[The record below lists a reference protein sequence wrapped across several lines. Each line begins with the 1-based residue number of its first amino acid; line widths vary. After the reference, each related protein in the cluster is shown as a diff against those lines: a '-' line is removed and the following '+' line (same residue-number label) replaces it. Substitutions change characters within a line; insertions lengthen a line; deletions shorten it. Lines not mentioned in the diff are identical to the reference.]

1 MGDIAHNNLK
11 MEDKIM
17 REHKMFIVVL
27 AFAILQSI
35 TLWGQQP
42 NDEVVWVKYPD
53 DLLPGFNYNIRNAVY
68 SPDGQ
73 TILVS
78 FTGEETGWH
87 KADIKC
93 TEVDAETGAFIR
105 EVPIQGIIQFSADGE
120 YVYTYDWKKV
130 RWPSL
135 EVVGQFPLEETPEAK
150 AHNFA
155 IDEVAGVML
164 IAGNDKI
171 GRFDLNIFQ
180 ELPSS
185 KTIYAEGKY
194 PWVHMGV
201 YIVEKGKYFFTS
213 SKYSIP
219 SNPPY
224 NSETHYGILVWDTK
238 VMDTTT
244 QAYPLHPALGVKPSP
259 DGLWVG
265 AMMTSNPNIDSVQ
278 VFSTKTFE
286 GRYMGEP
293 DNGFCKTSG
302 FDWSHDSRYFIT
314 SSYNCNTPAYTC
326 VWDVLEGKVAY
337 KYKSEWASG
346 DIVHISPDN
355 KYILEST
362 TGGLMLFNFL
372 KGTDVPLE
380 PKVSSTLYPNP
391 TNGTITIPSSNFKT
405 GKLRIELT
413 GLDGNQIRV
422 LYDNIYQ
429 GNNLIFDLSG
439 LPQGTYFIKAIQGKT
454 ITTFKVI
461 KIR

>member
-42 NDEVVWVKYPD
+42 NDEVVWLRGPSLLYP
-53 DLLPGFNYNIRNAVY
+53 GYNYNIRNAVY

-93 TEVDAETGAFIR
+93 TEVDAVTGAFIR

-135 EVVGQFPLEETPEAK
+135 EVVGQFPLEEMPSSQEY
-150 AHNFA
+150 A
-155 IDEVAGVML
+155 IDEVAGKLFLVDGNR
-164 IAGNDKI
+164 IAV
-171 GRFDLNIFQ
+171 FDLNTF
-180 ELPSS
+180 EKLPSFKPVLYDGKHS
-185 KTIYAEGKY
+185 WSQYGVAVIERGKY
-194 PWVHMGV
+194 IQTGAE
-201 YIVEKGKYFFTS
+201 YYTS
-213 SKYSIP
+213 TGPK
-219 SNPPY
+219 Y
-224 NSETHYGILVWDTK
+224 NSFIWDISTG
-238 VMDTTT
+238 DTTT
-244 QAYPLHPALGVKPSP
+244 RAYPGRLGGKESP
-259 DGLWVG
+259 DGLWVAG
-265 AMMTSNPNIDSVQ
+265 MMTTTRNIDSVV
-278 VFSTKTFE
+278 VFSTST
-286 GRYMGEP
+286 YQYSYLGEP
-293 DNGFCKTSG
+293 DNGYCQTAG
-302 FDWSHDSRYFIT
+302 ADWSHDSRYFIT

-326 VWDVLEGKVAY
+326 VWDVLEGKLAY

-461 KIR
+461 KMR